1 MLHDL
6 DYLRAAAA
14 AHAEEQKVKR
24 LKEQLAKAEAEKRE
38 ADKSVKAIATSDT
51 AIGMALSAPFRA
63 AGMTADTADAL
74 NYTLSLPLRQFS
86 ELIQAAV
93 TVKPEISVVTFI
105 RNFIEKQHDELNDK
119 GRRLALTHEWLA
131 YKQDCESFAAWQKA
145 NPDEV
150 SWRTKPASKAQYF
163 LIWRTAQYLGI
174 EPLFKCKSGEAHDWL
189 MEHGANLRLKPVAE
203 AMELIDEAFRG

>member
-6 DYLRAAAA
+6 DYIRAAAA
-14 AHAEEQKVKR
+14 AHAEEQTVQR
-24 LKEQLAKAEAEKRE
+24 LKEQLAKAEADRRE
-38 ADKSVKAIATSDT
+38 ADKRVKAIATSDT

-74 NYTLSLPLRQFS
+74 NYILSLPLKQFG
-86 ELIQAAV
+86 ELIQTAIAV
-93 TVKPEISVVTFI
+93 EPETSVVLFI
-105 RNFIEKQHDELNDK
+105 RNLIEKQHDGLNDK
-119 GRRLALTHEWLA
+119 GRKLALSREWLA

-145 NPDEV
+145 NPEKL

-189 MEHGANLRLKPVAE
+189 MKHGANLRLKAVAE
-203 AMELIDEAFRG
+203 AMQLIEGAFHG